1 MDTFV
6 DSSWYF
12 FRYTDP
18 KNAEMPFDPEIA
30 AYWTPVDQYIGG
42 DDHAVMHLIYARFWT
57 KVMRDL
63 GLVNFDEPF
72 KRLLTQG
79 MVVGETFFDD
89 STGKRKYYM
98 PADVTVERDAKGK
111 IISAKGNDGI
121 VLKHR
126 SSGCRNRRG
135 TASTRMR
142 WWRST
147 GRTRLDCS

>member
-6 DSSWYF
+6 DSSWYY

-18 KNAEMPFDPEIA
+18 GNEILPFDPEVA

-57 KVMRDL
+57 KVLRDL
-63 GLVNFDEPF
+63 GLVKFDEPF

-89 STGKRKYYM
+89 RYRQT
-98 PADVTVERDAKGK
+98 DLL
-111 IISAKGNDGI
+111 SAR
-121 VLKHR
+121 R
-126 SSGCRNRRG
+126 S
-135 TASTRMR
+135 
-142 WWRST
+142 
-147 GRTRLDCS
+147 

>member
-18 KNAEMPFDPEIA
+18 QNESMPFDPAIA

-42 DDHAVMHLIYARFWT
+42 DDHAVMHLIYTRFWT
-57 KVMRDL
+57 KVMRDI
-63 GLVNFDEPF
+63 GLVGFDEPV

-89 STGKRKYYM
+89 ETGKRIYY
-98 PADVTVERDAKGK
+98 PADAVTVDRDAKGK
-111 IISAKGNDGI
+111 IIDA
-121 VLKHR
+121 R
-126 SSGCRNRRG
+126 SN
-135 TASTRMR
+135 
-142 WWRST
+142 
-147 GRTRLDCS
+147 GRQGVEARDRADV